1 MIKDDLRILLNPN
14 RARDWGVIDTIDRSR
29 QRLFAAVAI
38 AAHACHFAT
47 MVFPGAAGTIF
58 LVWMPP
64 YTPNTCSGLCPSLV
78 VRALK
83 PTGLYA
89 RHQC

>member
-14 RARDWGVIDTIDRSR
+14 RKRDWGAIDTIDRCR

-38 AAHACHFAT
+38 AARAHRFAK
-47 MVFPGAAGTIF
+47 MVFPGAVGTIF
-58 LVWMPP
+58 MVWMPP
-64 YTPNTCSGLCPSLV
+64 YTPDTCSGLCPSLV
-78 VRALK
+78 VRTLK